1 LAAEIVDPKRHE
13 RAREREGKEIRN
25 QLRGEWCGTHGV
37 VGLHPDL
44 ELRALQGLHRQ
55 LHGGGSDSPVPGPE
69 APFPRRGAR
78 VLGGVG
84 AARKRIPLA
93 WGWRTGEEKRDR
105 RGGVEWSGGRG

>member
-1 LAAEIVDPKRHE
+1 MS
-13 RAREREGKEIRN
+13 ARERERERKEIRN

-78 VLGGVG
+78 VLGGG
-84 AARKRIPLA
+84 APRGKGFRLPGGGGRAKRNEI
-93 WGWRTGEEKRDR
+93 
-105 RGGVEWSGGRG
+105 GGVAWSGVADAGRWAVT